1 MGEQKNGF
9 TIVPELRYYFSF
21 DKELDTNQVL

>member
-1 MGEQKNGF
+1 MSEQKTAV